1 MHAVDTM
8 SHGRIAEGRSGTE
21 RKWRRRA
28 RWALVVLQ
36 PAVIVETSY
45 GSVRT
50 CLGNNDLIA
59 RDVAWGSAAH
69 FGGSDWQLTD
79 LRTTLGM
86 EGLPANA
93 VPVLADFTVTV
104 GDPDMQKLWVGC
116 KIFLTDASGRQWTP
130 TAAIS
135 LRAPADVMICA
146 TAAFSGAKK
155 GDRLKIRETF
165 MVPKDAIATI
175 QAAVGLGSERP
186 YYLRFQR
193 PES

>member
-1 MHAVDTM
+1 MQAVDTM
-8 SHGRIAEGRSGTE
+8 SRGRIAEDRSGTE

-28 RWALVVLQ
+28 LWALVVLL

-50 CLGNNDLIA
+50 FLGDKDLIA

-79 LRTTLGM
+79 LRTALGM

-116 KIFLTDASGRQWTP
+116 KIFLTDAAGRQWTP

-146 TAAFSGAKK
+146 SAAFSGAKK
-155 GDRLKIRETF
+155 GDKLKVRETF
-165 MVPKDAIATI
+165 LVPKDAIATI
-175 QAAVGLGSERP
+175 QAAVGVGSERP
-186 YYLRFQR
+186 YYLRFRR